1 MAKTRYIQNSF
12 LSGELSPLVKGN
24 ITLAQYYQGLE
35 QAKNVMVV
43 PQGGVKRRGGL
54 KYVATNA
61 AGSAK
66 LLDFNTSTSNRY
78 LLCVTAGDIAV
89 YLAGDTNTLLG
100 NLSAPYLDAEVS
112 ELRHVTTENVC
123 LIFHENHPTQRIIF
137 TGGTSFTIGAAP
149 FTNVPQFDFNDA
161 TSPTPVSEVQ
171 VVTFAS
177 FVLGQVY
184 QIDVEGV
191 LSKSITYAGDATAD
205 QQAAT
210 VFNMQKNLQDM
221 PVFGETG
228 VTVARTGA
236 AQFTITIA
244 GESAK
249 AFQLFSGFGTT
260 GSASSTLTFTKSA
273 TGTARKEDVWSANR
287 GYPRLGAFFEG
298 RLWLGGTRDKSQ
310 SLFASKSGAL
320 LDFEIDEGADDEAI
334 FITLTSRTLTEITD
348 IYGGRNLQIFTSG
361 GEYAILEASTT
372 AATINARNQ
381 TSNGSLYIAVQ
392 EADGSVIFC
401 DKNGKTLREYAYTFN
416 EDSYASNDITV
427 LSSHL
432 ITAPTDAAFLTGT
445 ASDDSN
451 WLFTLNTDGTA
462 SILNK
467 LRAQDI
473 NAFTSMSLSTQ
484 FNLDTKME
492 AVEVVDE
499 EAYFVVKRFNGSDTE
514 ISTIE
519 KLDFSSLTDGSVT
532 GTATGTKLVGLTH
545 LIGFEVSVVGDGAV
559 LPKRTVDGS
568 GEITLT
574 TSELANHT
582 NFEAGINF
590 VPTVQPMPSNTNI
603 GSGENFM
610 RIKRVVRVNL
620 RVYETKGLYVDGVPV
635 PIRSFGSDTLDQ
647 AALPYTGII
656 DDQYPTDGWTR
667 DEMPIFTC
675 PDPTPMHIQ
684 AIELEIESS

>member
-1 MAKTRYIQNSF
+1 
-12 LSGELSPLVKGN
+12 
-24 ITLAQYYQGLE
+24 
-35 QAKNVMVV
+35 
-43 PQGGVKRRGGL
+43 
-54 KYVATNA
+54 
-61 AGSAK
+61 
-66 LLDFNTSTSNRY
+66 
-78 LLCVTAGDIAV
+78 
-89 YLAGDTNTLLG
+89 
-100 NLSAPYLDAEVS
+100 
-112 ELRHVTTENVC
+112 
-123 LIFHENHPTQRIIF
+123 
-137 TGGTSFTIGAAP
+137 
-149 FTNVPQFDFNDA
+149 
-161 TSPTPVSEVQ
+161 
-171 VVTFAS
+171 
-177 FVLGQVY
+177 
-184 QIDVEGV
+184 
-191 LSKSITYAGDATAD
+191 
-205 QQAAT
+205 
-210 VFNMQKNLQDM
+210 
-221 PVFGETG
+221 
-228 VTVARTGA
+228 
-236 AQFTITIA
+236 
-244 GESAK
+244 
-249 AFQLFSGFGTT
+249 
-260 GSASSTLTFTKSA
+260 
-273 TGTARKEDVWSANR
+273 
-287 GYPRLGAFFEG
+287 
-298 RLWLGGTRDKSQ
+298 
-310 SLFASKSGAL
+310 LFASKSGAL

-432 ITAPTDAAFLTGT
+432 ISSPVDSAFLTGT

-451 WLFTLNTDGTA
+451 WLFTLNADGTA

-473 NAFTSMSLSTQ
+473 NAFTSMSLTSQ
-484 FNLDTKME
+484 FTLATKME

-532 GTATGTKLVGLTH
+532 GTATGDKLTGLDH
-545 LIGFEVSVVGDGAV
+545 LIGFEVSVIADGAV
-559 LPKRTVDGS
+559 LPKRTVDAG
-568 GEITLT
+568 GDITLT
-574 TSELANHT
+574 TTELANHT

-620 RVYETKGLYVDGVPV
+620 RVYKTKGLYVDGVPV
-635 PIRSFGSDTLDQ
+635 AVRSFGSDILDQ
-647 AALPYTGII
+647 EALPYTGII
-656 DDQYPTDGWTR
+656 DDQYAIGGWIR
-667 DEMPIFTC
+667 DEMPVFTC

>member
-35 QAKNVMVV
+35 KASDVMVV

-54 KYVATNA
+54 KYVATNP

-66 LLDFNTSTSNRY
+66 LLDFNTSTESRY
-78 LLCVTAGDIAV
+78 LLCVTAGNIAV
-89 YLAGDTNTLLG
+89 YVAGATNTFLG
-100 NLSAPYLDAEVS
+100 NLAAPYLEAEIS
-112 ELRHVTTENVC
+112 DLRHVTTENVC
-123 LIFHENHPTQRIIF
+123 LIFHENHPAQRIVYD
-137 TGGTSFTIGAAP
+137 GGVSFSIGDAP

-161 TSPTPVSEVQ
+161 LSPTPVSEVQ
-171 VVTFAS
+171 SVVFGS
-177 FVLGQVY
+177 FSAGQVY
-184 QIDVEGV
+184 QIDIEGV
-191 LSKSITYAGDATAD
+191 LSKSITYAGDSTAD
-205 QQAAT
+205 QRDSTA
-210 VFNMQKNLQDM
+210 FNLQKNLQDM
-221 PVFGETG
+221 PNFGETG
-228 VTVARTGA
+228 VSVVRTGNHA
-236 AQFTITIA
+236 YEITA
-244 GESAK
+244 SGESAK
-249 AFQLFSGFGTT
+249 DFKLFSGFATT
-260 GSASSTLTFTKSA
+260 GSGSSSLTFTKVA
-273 TGTARKEDVWSANR
+273 TGVARAEDVWGANR

-298 RLWLGGTRDKSQ
+298 RLWLGGTRDKKQ
-310 SLFASKSGAL
+310 SLFASKAGSL

-361 GEYAILEASTT
+361 GEYAVLEANAT
-372 AATINARNQ
+372 AATINTRAQ

-392 EADGSVIFC
+392 EADGAVIFC

-432 ITAPTDAAFLTGT
+432 ITAPIDSAFLTGT

-451 WLFTLNTDGTA
+451 WLFTLNADGSA

-473 NAFTSMSLSTQ
+473 NAFTSMTLATP
-484 FNLDTKME
+484 FNVGTKME

-499 EAYFVVKRFNGSDTE
+499 EAYFIVKRYDSSNAE
-514 ISTIE
+514 VSTIE
-519 KLDFSSLTDGSVT
+519 KLDFNYLTDGSVA
-532 GTATGTKLVGLTH
+532 GTATAGKLAGLTH
-545 LIGFEVSVVGDGAV
+545 LIGFEVSVLGDGAV
-559 LPKRTVDGS
+559 LPKRVVDGD

-574 TSELANHT
+574 ASELANHT

-610 RIKRVVRVNL
+610 RIKRVVRVSL
-620 RVYETKGLYVDGVPV
+620 RVYETKGLYMDGVPV
-635 PIRSFGSDTLDQ
+635 PVRSFGSMTLDQ
-647 AALPYTGII
+647 PATPFTGIV
-656 DDQYPTDGWTR
+656 DDIYAVDGWTR

-684 AIELEIESS
+684 ALELEIESS